1 MFMTTF
7 AHRPVEEVQQGK
19 LTFYKLVIEG
29 TCLYD
34 VFCETFERDR
44 IYQKKLN
51 KIRAYMN
58 WV

>member
-1 MFMTTF
+1 MTTF

-51 KIRAYMN
+51 KIRTYMN